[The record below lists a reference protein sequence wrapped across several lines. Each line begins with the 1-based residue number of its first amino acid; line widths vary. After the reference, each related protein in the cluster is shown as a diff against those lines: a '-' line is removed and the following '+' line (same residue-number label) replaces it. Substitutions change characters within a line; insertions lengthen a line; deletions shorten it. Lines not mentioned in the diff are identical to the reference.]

1 MILTI
6 SRRLG
11 NGPLYLSLALPIQ
24 SLLKYNILSEW
35 PRSGSVVGNGA
46 QGQQIDARSEVPVR
60 TFP

>member
-11 NGPLYLSLALPIQ
+11 NGSLYLSLALPIL
-24 SLLKYNILSEW
+24 SLRKYNILYGR
-35 PRSGSVVGNGA
+35 PRSGSAARNGA
-46 QGQQIDARSEVPVR
+46 HGQQIDARSEVPVR